1 MRSNKSRIINLQ
13 RCQWKKHTHK
23 THHRDLSEM
32 INDYCISDAFIAFMV
47 SCVTRGNRY
56 PTPRP
61 SVLIHTA
68 YTNYGGKGLGE
79 IILDYMKIS
88 FLDLPHQVTF
98 LTRNGIWMSCCHFS
112 IHVGTDV
119 LQQDPHLAYSHSI
132 KRNPYRSC
140 RSSFNRS
147 TMLSVPL

>member
-98 LTRNGIWMSCCHFS
+98 LTNKWHLDVMLSLQHPCWHRCASTRSTFS
-112 IHVGTDV
+112 IQSQHKNKP
-119 LQQDPHLAYSHSI
+119 L
-132 KRNPYRSC
+132 
-140 RSSFNRS
+140 SF
-147 TMLSVPL
+147 MQKFI